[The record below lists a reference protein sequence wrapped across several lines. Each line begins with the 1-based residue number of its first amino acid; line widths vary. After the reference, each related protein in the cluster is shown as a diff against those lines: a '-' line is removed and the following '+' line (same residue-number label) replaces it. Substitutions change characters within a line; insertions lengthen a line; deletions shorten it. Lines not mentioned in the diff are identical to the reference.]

1 MVRGKSSLL
10 WITQEIKRL
19 IRKRDRL
26 YRNFKTTGDQ
36 TKRSQ
41 FLCLRK
47 LIKCKTKLAYITYLE
62 GLLGLDSE
70 TSTACDSKKLFS
82 FLKNSRQ
89 DQVGSPPL
97 KQGSKLIT
105 EPVQKG
111 NVQNNQFQS
120 VFTPKEPLT
129 LSRLCTMK
137 VQDMVDKGLLDPESV
152 PAGSFNH
159 TTAMNEFNISV
170 GGILKLLKKLTPGKV
185 ACPDKLKPLLLREL
199 AIVILNFVRRF

>member
-1 MVRGKSSLL
+1 MELSKAQLFRKADWPRVKLLLSDYQDKFITNHHGKSVDDLWTKFTSALERLSSECIPTEMVRGKSSFP

-19 IRKRDRL
+19 IRKRDHF
-26 YRNFKTTGDQ
+26 YRKFKTTGDQ
-36 TKRSQ
+36 TKRSK

-47 LIKCKTKLAYITYLE
+47 IIKCKTKLGYTTYLE

-97 KQGSKLIT
+97 KQGSKLTT
-105 EPVQKG
+105 EPVQKA

-120 VFTPKEPLT
+120 VFPPKEPLT

-137 VQDMVDKGLLDPESV
+137 AQDLVDEG
-152 PAGSFNH
+152 F
-159 TTAMNEFNISV
+159 
-170 GGILKLLKKLTPGKV
+170 
-185 ACPDKLKPLLLREL
+185 
-199 AIVILNFVRRF
+199 